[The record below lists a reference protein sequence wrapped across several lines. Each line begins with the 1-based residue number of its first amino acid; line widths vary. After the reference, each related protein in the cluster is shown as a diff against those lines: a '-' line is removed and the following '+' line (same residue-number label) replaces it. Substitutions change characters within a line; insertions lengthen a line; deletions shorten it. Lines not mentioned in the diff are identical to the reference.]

1 MRNPAIQ
8 LFLGAA
14 LLAGLLGLILLP
26 PRQTV
31 NAGPA
36 PRSVTVT
43 ASDRTALPT
52 RVTVFPSHRL
62 CRRGIGR
69 WLVTVARS
77 DGTVLLSRRMTGR
90 PVRFWLA
97 PGQRC
102 HISVQPLHHPL
113 NDLHNSTS
121 QTWHFRV
128 RDVISLVSG
137 AIVCYNV

>member
-26 PRQTV
+26 PRQAV

-102 HISVQPLHHPL
+102 QISVQPLHHPL